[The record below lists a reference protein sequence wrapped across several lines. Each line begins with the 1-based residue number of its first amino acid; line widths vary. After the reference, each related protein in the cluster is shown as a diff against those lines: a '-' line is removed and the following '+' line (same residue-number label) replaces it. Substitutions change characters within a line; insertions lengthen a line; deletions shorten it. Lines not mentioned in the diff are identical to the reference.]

1 MRKIKGEKPNCPQRL
16 NARKGGNGPQEATN
30 SEVRDRK
37 PEKTEDRLTAVF
49 ALEAAIRVDLYILP
63 FLEKAKNRDF
73 ISALSWKE

>member
-1 MRKIKGEKPNCPQRL
+1 LRKIKGEKPNCPQRL
-16 NARKGGNGPQEATN
+16 NARKGGNRPQDATN

-37 PEKTEDRLTAVF
+37 PEKTERLTAVS

-63 FLEKAKNRDF
+63 FMEKANNRDF